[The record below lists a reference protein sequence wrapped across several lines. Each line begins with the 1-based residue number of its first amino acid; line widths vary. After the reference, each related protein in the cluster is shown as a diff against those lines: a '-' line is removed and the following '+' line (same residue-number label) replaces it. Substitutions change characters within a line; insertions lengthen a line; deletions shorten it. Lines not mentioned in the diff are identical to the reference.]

1 MTLGAAQICFSAPWE
16 EDPDGSTITCLFR
29 HRLDPPSLL
38 FQPHDLALGRTGSR
52 TGCEEFSWQS
62 GGEDSALSRFN
73 AWVGNYDPTCCAY

>member
-16 EDPDGSTITCLFR
+16 EDPDGSTTTRWFR
-29 HRLDPPSLL
+29 HRLGPPSLL

-52 TGCEEFSWQS
+52 TGCEELSWQS
-62 GGEDSALSRFN
+62 GGEDSALPRFT